1 MIDVF
6 FSLVGSSCE
15 KLVMLF
21 VNDQTRNQLQ
31 KQREQKN
38 GNEKRKICE
47 KNFCGDCCGGG
58 CQFHQISG
66 GGVVTM

>member
-31 KQREQKN
+31 KQREQQKTETKK
-38 GNEKRKICE
+38 EKFVKRIFVVIVVVAAV
-47 KNFCGDCCGGG
+47 NFIRF
-58 CQFHQISG
+58 QA
-66 GGVVTM
+66 VAL